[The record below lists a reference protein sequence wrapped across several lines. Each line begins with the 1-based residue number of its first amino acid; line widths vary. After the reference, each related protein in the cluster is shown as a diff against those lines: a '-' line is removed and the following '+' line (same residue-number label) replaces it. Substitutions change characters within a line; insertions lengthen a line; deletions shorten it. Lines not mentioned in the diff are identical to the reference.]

1 MKLTIFD
8 LDGTLANIDHRLHFI
23 KQENKDWDGFFKAC
37 SADLPKHAVI
47 QAAKALYQL
56 GHPLWILS
64 GRSTL
69 VKNETTAWLKQHA
82 IPYDNL
88 LMREV
93 NDFTPDHELKR
104 QWIVEYNLK
113 PRTLCI
119 YEDRQKVVDMWREE
133 GFDCFQV
140 AITDEK

>member
-1 MKLTIFD
+1 MKLTLFD

-64 GRSTL
+64 GKKYT
-69 VKNETTAWLKQHA
+69 
-82 IPYDNL
+82 
-88 LMREV
+88 
-93 NDFTPDHELKR
+93 
-104 QWIVEYNLK
+104 
-113 PRTLCI
+113 
-119 YEDRQKVVDMWREE
+119 
-133 GFDCFQV
+133 G
-140 AITDEK
+140 